1 MKNINKKP
9 LLIIAGI
16 FGVIILIIIVVAVT
30 RSCSGPGKN
39 YEKVEKKMVE
49 AARKYYRSHEDLI
62 PAESESSEI
71 SASELAAAGEM
82 KELSEYLVDT
92 SCNGS
97 VKVFNNGGVFLVVP
111 DLVCAEYKT
120 KHLSEKIIDDN
131 LVDNQEIAA
140 KEYTSGLY
148 NNGTTLVFKGK
159 KPNNYL
165 LFGDIVWRIIDID
178 ENGIIR
184 AVKTDPEKRTVV
196 WDNKFNVEI
205 KKTYGINDY
214 KNSYVLEFLNASYK
228 GFKETSRE
236 HIAPHSAC
244 ISSRKTNDINIDR
257 NIDCAEKLENQYIS
271 LFSVSDFANASLD
284 ENCKSLVSGS
294 CINYNYISS
303 FLSETW
309 TTTAYGENTY
319 DVVYL
324 GGGLASHMNA
334 RKKLQYHWVVAFNG
348 YEKYVAGTGT
358 KEDPYVLTV
367 TSEKD

>member
-9 LLIIAGI
+9 LFLIGAI
-16 FGVIILIIIVVAVT
+16 FGAIILIIIVVAVV
-30 RSCSGPGKN
+30 RSCSKPGKN
-39 YEKVEKKMVE
+39 YEKVEKTMVE

-62 PAESESSEI
+62 PAESQNIEI
-71 SASELAAAGEM
+71 SVSELVADGQM

-92 SCNGS
+92 SCSGK
-97 VKVFNNGGVFLVVP
+97 VKVFNNAGVYLITP

-120 KHLSEKIIDDN
+120 KHLSEKIIEDN
-131 LVDNQEIAA
+131 LVENQDIAA

-148 NNGTTLVFKGK
+148 NDGSTYVFKGK

-178 ENGIIR
+178 ENGTIR
-184 AVKTDPEKRTVV
+184 AVKTDPEKRTVI
-196 WDNKFNVEI
+196 WDNKFNNEI

-214 KNSYVLEFLNASYK
+214 KNSYVLEFINAAYK
-228 GFKETSRE
+228 GFKETSRQ
-236 HIAPHSAC
+236 HIAPHDAC
-244 ISSRKTNDINIDR
+244 IGSRKTNDITISR
-257 NIDCAEKLENQYIS
+257 ATDCAEKLENQYIS

-284 ENCKSLVSGS
+284 ENCKSLVSGA

-309 TTTAYGENTY
+309 TTTPYGENTY

-324 GGGLASHMNA
+324 GGGMASHINA
-334 RKKLQYHWVVAFNG
+334 RKKLQYHWVLAFNG
-348 YEKYVAGTGT
+348 FEKYVSGNGT
-358 KEDPYVLTV
+358 KETPYVIGT
-367 TSEKD
+367 TAEKD

>member
-16 FGVIILIIIVVAVT
+16 FGAIILIIIVVAVT
-30 RSCSGPGKN
+30 RSCSRPGKN
-39 YEKVEKKMVE
+39 YEKVENTMVE
-49 AARKYYRSHEDLI
+49 AARKYYRVHEDLI
-62 PAESESSEI
+62 PSESQSVEI
-71 SASELAAAGEM
+71 SVSELATDGQM

-92 SCNGS
+92 SCSGK
-97 VKVFNNGGVFLVVP
+97 VKVFNNGGVYLIVP

-120 KHLSEKIIDDN
+120 RHLSEKIIEDN
-131 LVDNQEIAA
+131 LVDEQDLGA

-148 NNGTTLVFKGK
+148 NDGTTLVFKGK

-165 LFGDIVWRIIDID
+165 MFGDIEWRIVDID

-184 AVKTDPEKRTVV
+184 AVKVEEEKRTVI
-196 WDNKFNVEI
+196 WDNKFNTEI

-214 KNSYVLEFLNASYK
+214 KNSYVLEYLNNSYK
-228 GFKETSRE
+228 GFKETSRQ

-244 ISSRKTNDINIDR
+244 VSSRKTNDTKISR
-257 NIDCAEKLENQYIS
+257 EIDCNETLDNQYIS

-284 ENCKSLVSGS
+284 ENCKTLVSGA
-294 CINYNYISS
+294 CINYNYLTS
-303 FLSETW
+303 FMSETW

-324 GGGLASHMNA
+324 GGGLASHINA
-334 RKKLQYHWVVAFNG
+334 RKKLQYHWVLAFNG
-348 YEKYVAGTGT
+348 YEKYVSGNGT
-358 KEDPYVLTV
+358 KESPYVLGV
-367 TSEKD
+367 VSDKD